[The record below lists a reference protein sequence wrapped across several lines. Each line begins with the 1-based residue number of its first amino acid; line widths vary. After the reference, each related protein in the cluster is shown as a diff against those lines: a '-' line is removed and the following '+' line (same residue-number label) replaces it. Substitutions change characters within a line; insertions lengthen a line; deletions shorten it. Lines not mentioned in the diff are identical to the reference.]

1 MVRVCPLN
9 VAETFAAEVAVI
21 VPAVAVND
29 ALVWPTG
36 ITTLSGTE
44 RLELLLDSETWT
56 PPTGAGAL
64 SVNVHDVFPGAVI
77 EVTAQLT
84 VLKEGNTVTA
94 IVPGELIAGIEPAA
108 ADDAITF
115 VRLMGMVPVTLGAS

>member
-1 MVRVCPLN
+1 LN

-56 PPTGAGAL
+56 PPIGAGAL
-64 SVNVHDVFPGAVI
+64 NVTVHDVFPGAAI

-94 IVPGELIAGIEPAA
+94 IVPGALIAGIDPAA

-115 VRLMGMVPVTLGAS
+115 VRLMGMVPEILGAS